1 MVTCSLW
8 LYLLGHWSWTRA
20 NGKLVNCGAGAMPG
34 DFPTHRKIE
43 LRLKKSGSLSKV
55 IDTIEGRSTEIYGM
69 CTICQV
75 DIVIYFHLTRMF

>member
-1 MVTCSLW
+1 
-8 LYLLGHWSWTRA
+8 
-20 NGKLVNCGAGAMPG
+20 MPG

-75 DIVIYFHLTRMF
+75 DIVIYFH